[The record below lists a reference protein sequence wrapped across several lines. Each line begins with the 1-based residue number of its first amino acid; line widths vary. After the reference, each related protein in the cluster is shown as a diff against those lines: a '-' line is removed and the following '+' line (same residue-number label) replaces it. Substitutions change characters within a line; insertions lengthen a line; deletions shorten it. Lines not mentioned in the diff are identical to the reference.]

1 MTFHR
6 EQPDMTTKP
15 IQEIT
20 VAIKGAGEMASGVA
34 WRLYMANIRRI
45 YMMEVAQPL
54 AVRRLVSFCEAVY
67 DKTQTVEAVPAALV
81 ADKVAIHKAWA
92 DDRIAVIVDPGW
104 STLEKIRP
112 DVVVDAILAKKNL
125 GTSVAEAQ
133 LVIGL
138 GPGFRAG
145 QDAHMVIET
154 HRGHDLGRIITSGSA
169 EPNTGVPGSIGGVTQ
184 KRVLRGPAAGE
195 FMSNT
200 TIGDLVKN
208 GDVVGHVDGTEI
220 RAEID
225 GVIRGLIRP
234 GTQVDTGMKIGDID
248 PRGDPGY
255 CPTISE
261 KARAIGGSVLEAVLR
276 GYLKPAEKNSAA
288 ADPGPRTAPAGGEV
302 DKLTA
307 EIQEGKPRTISRAV
321 DLIESE
327 SAESHLLIGAL
338 WRLIGKAHRIGI
350 TGPPGAGKSTFTNQL
365 VKLLRSRGQ
374 TVGIV
379 AVDPSSPFS
388 GGALLGDRL
397 RMSDITGDPGVFIR
411 SLATRGNPGGLA
423 RKASEVADVLDVSGK
438 HIVIFETA
446 GVGQVEID
454 IMSAADT
461 VVVMTVPDAGD
472 MVQSMKSGI
481 MEIGDIFVVNKADL
495 PGAERMKADI
505 EAVLQMRASGSGWR
519 PTVRTSDAR
528 KGAGLAEIHHDI
540 QAHLSYLKKEGLL
553 IQKKQQRAE
562 ERIRF
567 LVNDSLT
574 QRFWTNARLRKLRNS
589 IRSAGDLISPH
600 SLADELLSD

>member
-1 MTFHR
+1 MAFQ
-6 EQPDMTTKP
+6 EQSDMTTKP
-15 IQEIT
+15 LQEII

-67 DKTQTVEAVPAALV
+67 DKTQTVEAVTAALV
-81 ADKVAIHKAWA
+81 ADKAAIHKAWA
-92 DDRIAVIVDPGW
+92 DDRIAVIVDPEW
-104 STLEKIRP
+104 STLERIRP
-112 DVVVDAILAKKNL
+112 DVVVDAILAKGNL
-125 GTSVAEAQ
+125 GTSVAEAP

-145 QDAHMVIET
+145 RDAHMVIET
-154 HRGHDLGRIITSGSA
+154 NRGHNLGRVITSGSA
-169 EPNTGVPGSIGGVTQ
+169 EPNTGVPGSIGGYTRQ
-184 KRVLRGPAAGE
+184 RVLRGPADGNFRSKTA
-195 FMSNT
+195 
-200 TIGDLVKN
+200 IGDLVKK
-208 GDVVGHVDGTEI
+208 GDVVGHVDRSEV

-225 GVIRGLIRP
+225 GVIRGLIRS
-234 GTQVDTGMKIGDID
+234 GTQVGTGMKIGDID
-248 PRGDPGY
+248 PRGDTRY

-276 GYLKPAEKNSAA
+276 AYLKPAEKNSSA
-288 ADPGPRTAPAGGEV
+288 ADPGRSTAPAGGGV

-327 SAESHLLIGAL
+327 SAESLALIDAL
-338 WRLIGKAHRIGI
+338 GRLAGKAHRIGI

-365 VKLLRSRGQ
+365 VKLLRSLGK

-397 RMSDITGDPGVFIR
+397 RMGDITGDPGVFIR
-411 SLATRGNPGGLA
+411 SLATRGNLGGLA

-438 HIVIFETA
+438 HVVIFETA

-461 VVVMTVPDAGD
+461 VIVMTVPDAGD

-481 MEIGDIFVVNKADL
+481 MEIGDIFVVNKEDL

-505 EAVLQMRASGSGWR
+505 EAVLRMRESGCDWL
-519 PTVRTSDAR
+519 PVVRTSDAR
-528 KGAGLAEIHHDI
+528 KGTGLAEILDDI
-540 QAHLSYLKKEGLL
+540 QAHLSHLKKEGLL
-553 IQKKQQRAE
+553 IQKGSREWKKE
-562 ERIRF
+562 F
-567 LVNDSLT
+567 G
-574 QRFWTNARLRKLRNS
+574 FW
-589 IRSAGDLISPH
+589 
-600 SLADELLSD
+600 

>member
-1 MTFHR
+1 MGFQEH
-6 EQPDMTTKP
+6 PDMTTKP
-15 IQEIT
+15 IQEII
-20 VAIKGAGEMASGVA
+20 VGIKGAGEMASGVA

-67 DKTQTVEAVPAALV
+67 DKSQTVEAVAAALV
-81 ADKVAIHKAWA
+81 ADEEAIHRAWT
-92 DDRIAVIVDPGW
+92 DNRIAVIVDPGW
-104 STLEKIRP
+104 STLEHIPP
-112 DVVVDAILAKKNL
+112 DVIIDAILSKKNL
-125 GTSVAEAQ
+125 GTSVAEAP

-138 GPGFRAG
+138 GPGFGAG

-154 HRGHDLGRIITSGSA
+154 NRGHNLGRIITSGSA
-169 EPNTGVPGSIGGVTQ
+169 EPNTGVPGSIGGYTRQ
-184 KRVLRGPAAGE
+184 RVLRGSADGSFTSKAA
-195 FMSNT
+195 
-200 TIGDLVKN
+200 IGDLVKK
-208 GDVVGHVDGTEI
+208 GDVVGHVDGTEV
-220 RAEID
+220 RTEID

-234 GTQVDTGMKIGDID
+234 GTQVSLGMKIGDID
-248 PRGDPGY
+248 PRGDTRY

-276 GYLKPAEKNSAA
+276 VYLKPAEKNNSAT
-288 ADPGPRTAPAGGEV
+288 DPRQRTAQTEV
-302 DKLTA
+302 EADRLTA
-307 EIQEGKPRTISRAV
+307 EIRKGKPRTISKAV

-327 SAESHLLIGAL
+327 SAESLALLDAL
-338 WRLIGKAHRIGI
+338 VRLVGKAHRIGI

-365 VKLLRSRGQ
+365 VKLLRSQGK

-411 SLATRGNPGGLA
+411 SLATRGNLGGLA

-438 HIVIFETA
+438 HVVIFETA

-472 MVQSMKSGI
+472 MIQSMKSGI

-505 EAVLQMRASGSGWR
+505 EAVLRMRESGSCWR
-519 PTVRTSDAR
+519 PAVRTSDAR
-528 KGAGLAEIHHDI
+528 KGAGLAEIQHDI
-540 QAHLSYLKKEGLL
+540 EAHLSYLRKKGLL
-553 IQKKQQRAE
+553 IQKRQQRAE

-574 QRFWTNARLRKLRNS
+574 RRFWTEARVSKLRDS
-589 IRSAGDLISPH
+589 IRSAGDRISPH
-600 SLADELLSD
+600 SLADDLLAD

>member
-1 MTFHR
+1 MAFQ
-6 EQPDMTTKP
+6 EQPVMTAKP
-15 IQEIT
+15 LQEII
-20 VAIKGAGEMASGVA
+20 VGIKGAGEMASGVA

-67 DKTQTVEAVPAALV
+67 DKTQTVEAVTAALV
-81 ADKVAIHKAWA
+81 ADKAAIHKAWA

-104 STLEKIRP
+104 STLERIRP

-125 GTSVAEAQ
+125 GTSVAEAP
-133 LVIGL
+133 LVVGL

-145 QDAHMVIET
+145 RDAHMVIET
-154 HRGHDLGRIITSGSA
+154 NRGHNLGRIITSGSA
-169 EPNTGVPGSIGGVTQ
+169 EPDTGVPGSISGYTRQ
-184 KRVLRGPAAGE
+184 RVLRGPVDGSFRSKAA
-195 FMSNT
+195 
-200 TIGDLVKN
+200 IGGLAKK
-208 GDVVGHVDGTEI
+208 GDVVGHVDRSEV

-225 GVIRGLIRP
+225 GVIRGLIRS
-234 GTQVDTGMKIGDID
+234 GTQVGKGMKIGDID
-248 PRGDPGY
+248 PRGDTRY
-255 CPTISE
+255 CATISE
-261 KARAIGGSVLEAVLR
+261 KARAIGGAVLEAVLR
-276 GYLKPAEKNSAA
+276 AYLKPAVNSNSAT
-288 ADPGPRTAPAGGEV
+288 GSGRRNTPAESGV
-302 DKLTA
+302 DQLTA

-327 SAESHLLIGAL
+327 SAESLALIDAL
-338 WRLIGKAHRIGI
+338 GRLVGKAHRIGI

-365 VKLLRSRGQ
+365 VKLLRSLGK

-397 RMSDITGDPGVFIR
+397 RMSDITGDPGVFLR
-411 SLATRGNPGGLA
+411 SLATRGNLGGLA

-438 HIVIFETA
+438 QVVIFETA
-446 GVGQVEID
+446 GVGQADID
-454 IMSAADT
+454 VMSAADT

-495 PGAERMKADI
+495 PGADRMKADI
-505 EAVLQMRASGSGWR
+505 EAVLRMRESGSSWR
-519 PTVRTSDAR
+519 PAVRTSDAR
-528 KGAGLAEIHHDI
+528 KGTGLAEIHDDI
-540 QAHLSYLKKEGLL
+540 QAHLRYLKKEGLL
-553 IQKKQQRAE
+553 VQKRQQRAK

-567 LVNDSLT
+567 LVDEGLT
-574 QRFWTNARLRKLRNS
+574 RRFWTKARLEKLQDS
-589 IRSAGDLISPH
+589 IRNAGARISPH
-600 SLADELLSD
+600 NLADKLLSD

>member
-1 MTFHR
+1 MTF
-6 EQPDMTTKP
+6 EKQPDMTTKP
-15 IQEIT
+15 IQEII
-20 VAIKGAGEMASGVA
+20 VGIKGAGEMASGVA
-34 WRLYMANIRRI
+34 WRLYMANISRI
-45 YMMEVAQPL
+45 YMMEVAQPM
-54 AVRRLVSFCEAVY
+54 AVRRLVSYCEAVY

-81 ADKVAIHKAWA
+81 ADKAAIYRAWA
-92 DDRIAVIVDPGW
+92 DNRIAVIVDPGW
-104 STLEKIRP
+104 STFEQIRP
-112 DVVVDAILAKKNL
+112 DVVIDAILAKKNL
-125 GTSVAEAQ
+125 GTSVAEAS

-154 HRGHDLGRIITSGSA
+154 NRGHNLGRIITSGSA
-169 EPNTGVPGSIGGVTQ
+169 EPNTGMPGSIGGYTRQ
-184 KRVLRGPAAGE
+184 RVLRGSADGNFTSKAA
-195 FMSNT
+195 
-200 TIGDLVKN
+200 IGDLVKK
-208 GDVVGHVDGTEI
+208 GDVVGHVNRTEV

-248 PRGDPGY
+248 PRGDTRY

-261 KARAIGGSVLEAVLR
+261 KARAIGGSVLEALLR
-276 GYLKPAEKNSAA
+276 VYLKPAGKNSAA
-288 ADPGPRTAPAGGEV
+288 ADPGRRTAPAGEDV
-302 DKLTA
+302 DKLMA
-307 EIQEGKPRTISRAV
+307 EIQEGKPRMISRAV

-327 SAESHLLIGAL
+327 SAESHLLIDTL
-338 WRLIGKAHRIGI
+338 WRLVGKAHRIGI

-365 VKLLRSRGQ
+365 VKLLRSLGQ

-397 RMSDITGDPGVFIR
+397 RMNDITGDPEVFIR
-411 SLATRGNPGGLA
+411 SLATRGNLGGLA

-438 HIVIFETA
+438 NVVIFETA

-505 EAVLQMRASGSGWR
+505 EAVLRMRESGSGWR
-519 PTVRTSDAR
+519 PGVRTSDAR
-528 KGAGLAEIHHDI
+528 KGTGLAEIHDDI

-553 IQKKQQRAE
+553 IQKRQQRAE

-567 LVNDSLT
+567 LVNDGLT
-574 QRFWTNARLRKLRNS
+574 RRFWTKARVRKLRES
-589 IRSAGDLISPH
+589 TRSAGDRISPH
-600 SLADELLSD
+600 CLADDLLAD

>member
-1 MTFHR
+1 
-6 EQPDMTTKP
+6 MTTKP
-15 IQEIT
+15 LQEII
-20 VAIKGAGEMASGVA
+20 VGIKGAGEMASGVA
-34 WRLYMANIRRI
+34 WRLYMANFRRI

-67 DKTQTVEAVPAALV
+67 DKTQTVEAVTAALV
-81 ADKVAIHKAWA
+81 ADKAAIHKAWA
-92 DDRIAVIVDPGW
+92 NDRIAVIVDLGW
-104 STLEKIRP
+104 STLERIRP

-125 GTSVAEAQ
+125 GTSVAEAP

-145 QDAHMVIET
+145 RDAHMVIET
-154 HRGHDLGRIITSGSA
+154 NRGHNLGRVITSGSA
-169 EPNTGVPGSIGGVTQ
+169 EPNTGVPGSIGGYTRQ
-184 KRVLRGPAAGE
+184 RVLRGPADGNFRSKAV
-195 FMSNT
+195 
-200 TIGDLVKN
+200 IGDRVKK
-208 GDVVGHVDGTEI
+208 GDVVGHVDRSEV

-225 GVIRGLIRP
+225 GVIRGLIRS
-234 GTQVDTGMKIGDID
+234 GTQVGTGMKIGDID
-248 PRGDPGY
+248 PRGDTRY

-276 GYLKPAEKNSAA
+276 AYLKPAEKNSSA
-288 ADPGPRTAPAGGEV
+288 ADTGRSTAPSGGGI

-327 SAESHLLIGAL
+327 SAESLALIDAL
-338 WRLIGKAHRIGI
+338 GRLAGKAHRIGI

-365 VKLLRSRGQ
+365 VKLLRSLGK

-397 RMSDITGDPGVFIR
+397 RMNDITGDPGVFIR
-411 SLATRGNPGGLA
+411 SLATRGNLGGLA

-505 EAVLQMRASGSGWR
+505 EAVLRMRESGSDWR
-519 PTVRTSDAR
+519 PAVRTSDAR
-528 KGAGLAEIHHDI
+528 KGTGLAEIHDDI
-540 QAHLSYLKKEGLL
+540 QAHLSHLKKEGLL
-553 IQKKQQRAE
+553 VQKRQQRVE

-567 LVNDSLT
+567 LVNDGLT
-574 QRFWTNARLRKLRNS
+574 RRFWTKARVRKLRES
-589 IRSAGDLISPH
+589 IRSAGDRISPH
-600 SLADELLSD
+600 CLADKLLSD